1 MGDSKELFDEAL
13 RRLTSSLSKENA
25 RIGHVWSRAHY
36 KSPRMGGR
44 ASDCQL
50 RGNDQLCSDSERLS
64 GEKGS
69 DRVDDVSACEL
80 LGEGGEQGDGGGVH
94 SWFGD
99 EFREI
104 LSKIDESTRD
114 ASWEEVDK
122 DPELQISLYN
132 HLGRGGVVRLTGIP
146 TIPIQYEPKT
156 VTYFGLDTED
166 NSLGQTHFYQ
176 FATRD
181 AVYFTGHWAVM
192 MAFLSRSDLRINKQK
207 TVIWGTN
214 IEYELGN
221 IVKGWFAA
229 PGSLDVQWAK
239 GRLTKYNVLYDAN
252 HDWSLPS
259 DNLIN
264 MPVWDTLNHWQL
276 RVAEMGKILS
286 KHFGFDFSKLPSDFY
301 GFKYAAMDA
310 IISRSYACV
319 QRHYYTTKGI
329 HLKFTPGATS
339 LKFFTEGKDSK
350 GHFLNT
356 YKLFNLNEQDELEWL
371 SEANRGGRTEVFSL
385 KEYEGKVGYFDLN
398 SAYPYV
404 MKNGIFPLP
413 KIDHW
418 REEHK
423 EIEAVI
429 LNPSFEGIAEVEVD
443 ATNIKGVVSH
453 VPYLGTVEKT
463 YGRFVF
469 PLGRWKTKYTFF
481 EIRAALRFGY
491 KFKYIKAAVYLQ
503 ASFKPPFARYV
514 DFCYAMREEG
524 TQKGDKILRDI
535 GKSLGNNLFGKFG
548 QRLRPTRLA
557 DPSKY
562 NQHDIRN
569 NIMLDQYIL
578 IEENN
583 GFARH
588 TNVIW
593 SAYITAM
600 CRNLLF
606 SHIVNS
612 ISKGNEILYCDT
624 DSIFITG
631 GDWPESHQTNLGA
644 LKHEGDLSYF
654 KAILPKT
661 YVYEMRD
668 GNERKYKA
676 KGVPASY
683 SERFINEGL
692 VEYDK
697 PMKIREALRR
707 KEFNTKEPV
716 EVGVA
721 AINAWVRVT
730 KQLKGEYTKRQVN
743 DDGTTKPLW
752 LEEV

>member
-1 MGDSKELFDEAL
+1 MDNCKELFDEAL
-13 RRLTSSLSKENA
+13 RRLVAGGNQTDA
-25 RIGHVWSRAHY
+25 AIGHVWSRRHY

-44 ASDCQL
+44 FSEYTVW
-50 RGNDQLCSDSERLS
+50 GGDQFFSSSGRLS
-64 GEKGS
+64 SEEGS
-69 DRVDDVSACEL
+69 DRFDDLSTRECA
-80 LGEGGEQGDGGGVH
+80 GENSQQCDRGRVH
-94 SWFGD
+94 SWFSD

-104 LSKIDESTRD
+104 LSQVDGDCWSV
-114 ASWEEVDK
+114 SWQEVDK
-122 DPELQISLYN
+122 DPEFQIRLYT
-132 HLGRGGVVRLTGIP
+132 HLGNGRVLKLTDIP
-146 TIPIQYEPKT
+146 TIPKQYEPIGT
-156 VTYFGLDTED
+156 NYYGLDTED

-181 AVYFTGHWAVM
+181 AVYFAGHWAVM
-192 MAFLSRSDLRINKQK
+192 MAFLSRSGMRLNKQK
-207 TVIWGTN
+207 TVVWGTN

-221 IVKGWFAA
+221 IVKGWFAT
-229 PGSLDVQWAK
+229 PGSIDVQWAK
-239 GRLTKYNVLYDAN
+239 GRLTKYNILYDGN
-252 HDWSLPS
+252 HDWSLP
-259 DNLIN
+259 DDYQIN
-264 MPVWDTLNHWQL
+264 MPVWDTMNHWQL
-276 RVAEMGKILS
+276 RVSDMGKILS
-286 KHFGFDFSKLPSDFY
+286 QHLGFDFSKLPSDFY

-310 IISRSYACV
+310 IISRSYACI
-319 QRHYYTTKGI
+319 QRQYYKTRGI
-329 HLKFTPGATS
+329 QLKFTPGATS
-339 LKFFTEGKDSK
+339 LGFFTDGSDSK
-350 GHFLNT
+350 GRSLNT

-385 KEYEGKVGYFDLN
+385 KEHKGMVGYFDIN

-418 REEHK
+418 REGHDKIE
-423 EIEAVI
+423 EAVK
-429 LNPSFEGIAEVEVD
+429 NPLFEGIAEVEVD
-443 ATNIKGVVSH
+443 ATNIKGVVAH
-453 VPYLGTVEKT
+453 VPYLGTVDST

-491 KFKYIKAAVYLQ
+491 KFKYIKAAIYLQ
-503 ASFKPPFARYV
+503 ASRQPFSRYV
-514 DFCYAMREEG
+514 DFCYSIRDEG

-548 QRLRPTRLA
+548 QRLRPTKLA
-557 DPSKY
+557 DPSNY
-562 NQHDIRN
+562 NLDDIKN
-569 NIMLDQYIL
+569 NIRLDQYIL

-588 TNVIW
+588 TNVVW

-606 SHIVNS
+606 SHIANS
-612 ISKGNEILYCDT
+612 INKGNDILYCDT

-631 GDWPESHQTNLGA
+631 GDWPESHQTQLGA
-644 LKHEGDLSYF
+644 LKHEGNLCYF

-661 YVYEMRD
+661 YVYEMVD
-668 GNERKYKA
+668 SSSRKYKA
-676 KGVPASY
+676 KGVPGSY
-683 SERFINEGL
+683 SERFITEGL

-707 KEFNTKEPV
+707 KDFNTKEPV
-716 EVGVA
+716 ESGVP
-721 AINAWVRVT
+721 AINAWVRVS
-730 KQLKGEYTKRQVN
+730 KELKGDYTKRQVHN
-743 DDGTTKPLW
+743 DGSTSALW

>member
-1 MGDSKELFDEAL
+1 MDNCKELFDEAL
-13 RRLTSSLSKENA
+13 RRLTAGRDEAVST
-25 RIGHVWSRAHY
+25 IGHVWSRRHY

-44 ASDCQL
+44 FSEYTV
-50 RGNDQLCSDSERLS
+50 RGNSEFLPDTERLS
-64 GEKGS
+64 SEEGS
-69 DRVDDVSACEL
+69 DKSDDLSTRECT
-80 LGEGGEQGDGGGVH
+80 GEDSQQCDGGGVH
-94 SWFGD
+94 SWFSD

-104 LSKIDESTRD
+104 LSKIDGSAREI
-114 ASWEEVDK
+114 SWKEVDK
-122 DPELQISLYN
+122 DPELQICLYS
-132 HLGRGGVVRLTGIP
+132 HLGRGGVLKIVDIP
-146 TIPIQYEPKT
+146 TIPKQYEPINL
-156 VTYFGLDTED
+156 TYYGLDTED
-166 NSLGQTHFYQ
+166 NSLGKTHFYQ

-181 AVYFTGHWAVM
+181 AVYFTGHWAIM
-192 MAFLSRSDLRINKQK
+192 MAFLSRSGMRINKQK

-221 IVKGWFAA
+221 IVKGWFAT
-229 PGSLDVQWAK
+229 PGSIDVQWAK
-239 GRLTKYNVLYDAN
+239 GRLTKYNILYDAN
-252 HDWSLPS
+252 HDWSLP
-259 DNLIN
+259 DDYQIN

-276 RVAEMGKILS
+276 RVSDMGKILS
-286 KHFGFDFSKLPSDFY
+286 DHLGFDFSKLPSDFY

-310 IISRSYACV
+310 IISRSYACI
-319 QRHYYTTKGI
+319 QRQYYKSRGI
-329 HLKFTPGATS
+329 QLKFTPGATA
-339 LKFFTEGKDSK
+339 LGFFTDGSDSK
-350 GHFLNT
+350 GAALNN
-356 YKLFNLNEQDELEWL
+356 YKLFNLNEPDELEWL

-385 KEYEGKVGYFDLN
+385 KEYKGTIGYFDIN
-398 SAYPYV
+398 SAYPFV
-404 MKNGIFPLP
+404 MKNGLFPLP

-418 REEHK
+418 REGHEK
-423 EIEAVI
+423 IEEAVK
-429 LNPSFEGIAEVEVD
+429 NPLFEGIAEVEVD
-443 ATNIKGVVSH
+443 ATNIDGVVSH
-453 VPYLGTVEKT
+453 VPYLGTVDST

-481 EIRAALRFGY
+481 EIRTALRFGY
-491 KFKYIKAAVYLQ
+491 RFKYLKAAVYLQ
-503 ASFKPPFARYV
+503 AKRPPFSRYV
-514 DFCYAMREEG
+514 DFCYAIRDEG

-548 QRLRPTRLA
+548 QRLRPTKLA
-557 DPSKY
+557 DPANY
-562 NQHDIRN
+562 NLNDIKN
-569 NIMLDQYIL
+569 NIRLDQYIL

-588 TNVIW
+588 TNIIW

-606 SHIVNS
+606 THIVNS

-631 GDWPESHQTNLGA
+631 GEWPESHQTQLGA

-661 YVYEMRD
+661 YIYEMKD
-668 GNERKYKA
+668 SGARKYKA

-707 KEFNTKEPV
+707 KEFSTKEPV
-716 EVGVA
+716 DAGVP
-721 AINAWVRVT
+721 AINAWVRIT
-730 KQLKGEYTKRQVN
+730 KELKGDYTKREVN
-743 DDGTTKPLW
+743 KDGSTKALW

>member
-1 MGDSKELFDEAL
+1 VDNCKELFDEAL
-13 RRLTSSLSKENA
+13 RRLTSGRNGSDET
-25 RIGHVWSRAHY
+25 IGHVWSHRHY

-44 ASDCQL
+44 FSEYTI
-50 RGNDQLCSDSERLS
+50 RGDDQLLSDTERLS
-64 GEKGS
+64 SETGS
-69 DRVDDVSACEL
+69 DRLDDISTGQC
-80 LGEGGEQGDGGGVH
+80 LGEDPQRGDSGRVY

-99 EFREI
+99 ELREI
-104 LSKIDESTRD
+104 LSKIDGSVRTV
-114 ASWEEVDK
+114 SWKEVDK
-122 DPELQISLYN
+122 DPELQICLYT
-132 HLGRGGVVRLTGIP
+132 HLGNGGLLELVDIP
-146 TIPIQYEPKT
+146 KIPKEYEPRGMN
-156 VTYFGLDTED
+156 YYGLDTED
-166 NSLGQTHFYQ
+166 NSLGKTHFYQ

-181 AVYFTGHWAVM
+181 SVYFAGHWAVM
-192 MAFLSRSDLRINKQK
+192 MAFLSRSGMRINKQK
-207 TVIWGTN
+207 NVVWGTN

-229 PGSLDVQWAK
+229 PGSIDVQWAK
-239 GRLTKYNVLYDAN
+239 GRLTKYNILYDAN

-259 DNLIN
+259 DYKIN

-276 RVAEMGKILS
+276 RVSDMGKILTQ
-286 KHFGFDFSKLPSDFY
+286 HLGFDFSKLSSDFY

-319 QRHYYTTKGI
+319 QRRYYESRGI
-329 HLKFTPGATS
+329 KLKFTPGATS
-339 LKFFTEGKDSK
+339 LGFFTDGYDSK
-350 GHFLNT
+350 RSPLNT
-356 YKLFNLNEQDELEWL
+356 YKLFNLNAQEDLEWL

-385 KEYEGKVGYFDLN
+385 KDYEGKVGYFDIN

-404 MKNGIFPLP
+404 MKHGVFPLP
-413 KIDHW
+413 KMDHW
-418 REEHK
+418 REDHDS
-423 EIEAVI
+423 IEEAI
-429 LNPSFEGIAEVEVD
+429 KNPQFEGIAEVEVD
-443 ATNIKGVVSH
+443 ATQVCGVVSH
-453 VPYLGTVEKT
+453 VPYLGTVEST

-503 ASFKPPFARYV
+503 ARQQPFARYV
-514 DFCYAMREEG
+514 DFCYSIRDEG

-548 QRLRPTRLA
+548 QRLRPTKLA
-557 DPSKY
+557 DPANY
-562 NQHDIRN
+562 NLDDIKN
-569 NIMLDQYIL
+569 NIRLDQYIL
-578 IEENN
+578 IEENK

-606 SHIVNS
+606 FHIVNS
-612 ISKGNEILYCDT
+612 VNKGNQILYCDT

-631 GDWPESHQTNLGA
+631 GEWPESHQTQLGA
-644 LKHEGDLSYF
+644 LKHEGDLCYF

-661 YVYEMRD
+661 YIYEMQD
-668 GNERKYKA
+668 SSSRKYKA
-676 KGVPASY
+676 KGVPSSY
-683 SERFINEGL
+683 SERFITEGL
-692 VEYDK
+692 AEYDK

-716 EVGVA
+716 EAGVP

-730 KQLKGEYTKRQVN
+730 KELKGDYTKREVN
-743 DDGTTKPLW
+743 RDGSTKPLW

>member
-1 MGDSKELFDEAL
+1 VDE
-13 RRLTSSLSKENA
+13 
-25 RIGHVWSRAHY
+25 
-36 KSPRMGGR
+36 
-44 ASDCQL
+44 
-50 RGNDQLCSDSERLS
+50 
-64 GEKGS
+64 
-69 DRVDDVSACEL
+69 
-80 LGEGGEQGDGGGVH
+80 
-94 SWFGD
+94 
-99 EFREI
+99 
-104 LSKIDESTRD
+104 
-114 ASWEEVDK
+114 
-122 DPELQISLYN
+122 DPELQIRLYT
-132 HLGRGGVVRLTGIP
+132 HLGRGGVVKLTGIP
-146 TIPIQYEPKT
+146 TIPIQYEPRT

-239 GRLTKYNVLYDAN
+239 GRLTKYNVLYDAG
-252 HDWSLPS
+252 HDWSFPS

-264 MPVWDTLNHWQL
+264 MPVWDTMNHWQL
-276 RVAEMGKILS
+276 RVRDMGRILTQ
-286 KHFGFDFSKLPSDFY
+286 HLGFDFSKLPSDFY

-310 IISRSYACV
+310 IISRSYACI
-319 QRHYYTTKGI
+319 QKQYYSSRGI
-329 HLKFTPGATS
+329 QLKFTPGATS
-339 LKFFTEGKDSK
+339 LKFFTEGRDNV
-350 GHFLNT
+350 GRPLNT
-356 YKLFNLNEQDELEWL
+356 YKLYNLNEQDELEWL

-404 MKNGIFPLP
+404 MKHGIFPLP

-418 REEHK
+418 REGHS

-443 ATNIKGVVSH
+443 ATNIKGTISH

-491 KFKYIKAAVYLQ
+491 KFKYIKAAVYKQ
-503 ASFKPPFARYV
+503 AFLRPPFARYV
-514 DFCYAMREEG
+514 DLCYAIREEG
-524 TQKGDKILRDI
+524 NANGDKILKDI

-548 QRLRPTRLA
+548 QRLRPTKLA
-557 DPSKY
+557 DPSNY
-562 NQHDIRN
+562 NRYDIRN
-569 NIMLDQYIL
+569 NIILDQYIL

-606 SHIVNS
+606 SHIVKS
-612 ISKGNEILYCDT
+612 INKGNEILYCDT

-631 GDWPESHQTNLGA
+631 GDWPESHQTKLGA

-661 YVYEMRD
+661 YVYQ
-668 GNERKYKA
+668 KA
-676 KGVPASY
+676 DEQKRNHKTKGVPASV
-683 SERFINEGL
+683 SERFINEGI

-707 KEFNTKEPV
+707 KQFNTKEPV
-716 EVGVA
+716 EAGVP

-743 DDGTTKPLW
+743 NDGTTKPLW

>member
-1 MGDSKELFDEAL
+1 
-13 RRLTSSLSKENA
+13 
-25 RIGHVWSRAHY
+25 
-36 KSPRMGGR
+36 
-44 ASDCQL
+44 
-50 RGNDQLCSDSERLS
+50 
-64 GEKGS
+64 
-69 DRVDDVSACEL
+69 
-80 LGEGGEQGDGGGVH
+80 
-94 SWFGD
+94 
-99 EFREI
+99 
-104 LSKIDESTRD
+104 
-114 ASWEEVDK
+114 VDK
-122 DPELQISLYN
+122 DPELQIRLYTY
-132 HLGRGGVVRLTGIP
+132 LGRGGIVKLTGIP
-146 TIPIQYEPKT
+146 TIPIQYEPRT

-252 HDWSLPS
+252 HDWSFPS

-264 MPVWDTLNHWQL
+264 MPVWDTMNHWQL
-276 RVAEMGKILS
+276 RVSDMGKILS
-286 KHFGFDFSKLPSDFY
+286 QHLGFDFSKLPSDFY

-310 IISRSYACV
+310 IISRSYACI
-319 QRHYYTTKGI
+319 QKQYYANRGI
-329 HLKFTPGATS
+329 QLKFTPGATA
-339 LKFFTEGKDSK
+339 LKFFTEGRDNN
-350 GHFLNT
+350 GRPLNA
-356 YKLFNLNEQDELEWL
+356 YKLYNLNEQDELEWL

-418 REEHK
+418 REGHK

-443 ATNIKGVVSH
+443 ATNIGGTIAH

-469 PLGRWKTKYTFF
+469 PLGRWKTKYTFY

-491 KFKYIKAAVYLQ
+491 KFKYIKAAVYKQ
-503 ASFKPPFARYV
+503 AFLRPPFARYV
-514 DFCYAMREEG
+514 DLCYAIREEG
-524 TQKGDKILRDI
+524 NAKGDKILKDI

-548 QRLRPTRLA
+548 QRLRPTKLA
-557 DPSKY
+557 DPSNY
-562 NQHDIRN
+562 NRDDIRN
-569 NIMLDQYIL
+569 NIILDQYIL

-606 SHIVNS
+606 THIANS

-631 GDWPESHQTNLGA
+631 GDWPESHQTQLGA

-661 YVYEMRD
+661 YVYQ
-668 GNERKYKA
+668 KA
-676 KGVPASY
+676 DEQKRNHKTKGVPASV
-683 SERFINEGL
+683 SERFINEGI

-707 KEFNTKEPV
+707 KQFNTKEPV
-716 EVGVA
+716 EAGVP

-730 KQLKGEYTKRQVN
+730 KQLKGDYTKRQVN
-743 DDGTTKPLW
+743 KDGSTKPLW

>member
-1 MGDSKELFDEAL
+1 VDNCKELFDEAL
-13 RRLTSSLSKENA
+13 RRLAARGNETNA
-25 RIGHVWSRAHY
+25 AACNIWSGRHY
-36 KSPRMGGR
+36 KSSRMGGR
-44 ASDCQL
+44 FSQYEV
-50 RGNDQLCSDSERLS
+50 RGDDQLLSDTGRLS
-64 GEKGS
+64 SEERS
-69 DRVDDVSACEL
+69 NISDDVSAGEL
-80 LGEGGEQGDGGGVH
+80 SGEDTQQCDRGRVH
-94 SWFGD
+94 SWFSD
-99 EFREI
+99 EFREV
-104 LSKIDESTRD
+104 LSKIDGSVRTVT
-114 ASWEEVDK
+114 WQEVDN
-122 DPELQISLYN
+122 DPELQIRLYTHIGN
-132 HLGRGGVVRLTGIP
+132 GGVLKLTGIP
-146 TIPIQYEPKT
+146 TIPKQYEPIGMN
-156 VTYFGLDTED
+156 YYGLDTED
-166 NSLGQTHFYQ
+166 NSLGKTHFYQ
-176 FATRD
+176 FASRD

-192 MAFLSRSDLRINKQK
+192 MAFIARSDMRINKQK
-207 TVIWGTN
+207 NVVWGTN

-229 PGSLDVQWAK
+229 PGSIDVQWAK
-239 GRLTKYNVLYDAN
+239 GRLTKYNILYDAN
-252 HDWSLPS
+252 HDWSLPD
-259 DNLIN
+259 DNTIN

-276 RVAEMGKILS
+276 RVSDMGKILTQ
-286 KHFGFDFSKLPSDFY
+286 HLGFDFGKLPSDFY
-301 GFKYAAMDA
+301 SFKYAAMDA
-310 IISRSYACV
+310 IISRSYACI
-319 QRHYYTTKGI
+319 QRLYYRNKGI
-329 HLKFTPGATS
+329 QLKFTPGATS
-339 LKFFTEGKDSK
+339 LGFFTDGHDSR
-350 GHFLNT
+350 GRALNT

-385 KEYEGKVGYFDLN
+385 KEHKGKVGYFDIN

-418 REEHK
+418 REGHDK
-423 EIEAVI
+423 IEAVI
-429 LNPSFEGIAEVEVD
+429 NNPQFEGIVEVEVD
-443 ATNIKGVVSH
+443 ATDVCGVVSH
-453 VPYLGTVEKT
+453 VPYLGTVDQT

-491 KFKYIKAAVYLQ
+491 KFKYIKAAVYMQ
-503 ASFKPPFARYV
+503 AKRQPFASYV
-514 DFCYAMREEG
+514 DFCYSIRDEG

-548 QRLRPTRLA
+548 QRLRPTKLA
-557 DPSKY
+557 DPANY
-562 NQHDIRN
+562 NLEDIKN
-569 NIMLDQYIL
+569 NIRLDQYIL

-612 ISKGNEILYCDT
+612 ISKGNDILYCDT

-631 GDWPESHQTNLGA
+631 GEWPESHQTQLGA

-661 YVYEMRD
+661 YIYEMED
-668 GNERKYKA
+668 SGSRKYKA

-683 SERFINEGL
+683 SEKFINEGL

-707 KEFNTKEPV
+707 KDFNTKEPV
-716 EVGVA
+716 EAGVP

-730 KQLKGEYTKRQVN
+730 KELKGDYTKRQVN
-743 DDGTTKPLW
+743 KDGSTKALW